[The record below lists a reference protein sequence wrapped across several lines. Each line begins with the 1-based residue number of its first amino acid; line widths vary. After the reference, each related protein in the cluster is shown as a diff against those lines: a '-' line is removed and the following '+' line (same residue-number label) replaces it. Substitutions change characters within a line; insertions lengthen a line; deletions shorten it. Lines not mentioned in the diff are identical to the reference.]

1 MGKLTDYEV
10 VEEIGTGTFGT
21 CCKIRRVSDGQL
33 LVWKQISYSKMNE
46 AEKESLVREVNL
58 LRELSF
64 NKHAHI
70 VRYIDRI
77 VNKAEMTLFL
87 GEFLLMTSSRVQSG
101 LVFFFSKQKNSKT
114 KAQELIKKSSDR
126 VLCRW

>member
-87 GEFLLMTSSRVQSG
+87 GKFLLMTSSRVQSG
-101 LVFFFSKQKNSKT
+101 LVFFLKQKNSKT